1 MAKPPEISEINQR
14 RLRSLIKVT
23 EIIEKLQ
30 NHILN
35 GEKMAATA
43 VRASEI
49 LLRKVS
55 PDLSA
60 TQLTADQ
67 DVTLPILKI
76 VPSDSDQAA

>member
-30 NHILN
+30 AHILDA
-35 GEKMAATA
+35 GKMTTTQI
-43 VRASEI
+43 RASEI

-55 PDLSA
+55 PDLQA
-60 TQLTADQ
+60 TQFTADS
-67 DVTLPILKI
+67 DVALPVLKI
-76 VPSDSDQAA
+76 VRNDSAAA